1 LLHNNFVKNNQNILA
16 TVLHHFIQMLKI
28 KSSRLDSLLLSAKT
42 YNMKNHFLLLV
53 LLLSTLLKDTSAQY
67 YQKDILNNKQ
77 AFADKNLLQEQ
88 KIREVMVHSFEGDKS
103 PSKGFFCKKEI
114 SKNYRTIATY
124 TKSDISNKSLLTA
137 YYNENG
143 LLVKSIDSS
152 AISSATSTY
161 SYDEKGNVVS
171 ILSVARSYDDDFVT
185 TINEERQYKYD
196 KKNKPAQLLRIKNK
210 LDSVLIDFLQDE
222 KGNVTDEIA
231 TGKNGKHYYYYYDD
245 KNRLTDIVQYNV
257 VKAALV
263 PDLIFEYNRQGQV
276 TQMVSVEEGMSN
288 NYYVW
293 QYIYNDEGLKIIEKC
308 LSKERVL
315 LGYFEYEYN

>member
-1 LLHNNFVKNNQNILA
+1 MA

-28 KSSRLDSLLLSAKT
+28 ESSRLDSLLLSAKT

-171 ILSVARSYDDDFVT
+171 ILSVARSYDDYFVT

>member
-1 LLHNNFVKNNQNILA
+1 
-16 TVLHHFIQMLKI
+16 MLKI